1 MKILRFLRKHKIG
14 AMIGLVYSGSVLY
27 LVSASSNRYLWDI
40 CSDNLSYHTCEGL
53 GWTVAFIGV
62 PVYYPLDM
70 VFPFLPEFEMSMLFM
85 LLLIAY
91 AFLGAGTEFLIRKL
105 FKRVRRSKG

>member
-1 MKILRFLRKHKIG
+1 MKILRFLWKQKIG

-27 LVSASSNRYLWDI
+27 LDSASSRYLWDI

-53 GWTVAFIGV
+53 GWTVVFIGV
-62 PVYYPLDM
+62 PVYYPFDM
-70 VFPFLPEFEMSMLFM
+70 VLPFLPEFVMSM

-91 AFLGAGTEFLIRKL
+91 AFLGAGIEFLIRKL
-105 FKRVRRSKG
+105 FKRVRRSKA